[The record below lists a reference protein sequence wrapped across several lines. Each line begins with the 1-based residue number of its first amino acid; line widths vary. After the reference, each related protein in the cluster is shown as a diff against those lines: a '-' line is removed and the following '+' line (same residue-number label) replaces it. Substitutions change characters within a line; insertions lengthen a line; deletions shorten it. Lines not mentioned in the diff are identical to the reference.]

1 MDFLTI
7 TILASA
13 AFFATNL
20 DNLIPLTTFLNRYK
34 ESKTLVYTG
43 YILAV
48 SIAIGGSYAAGTF
61 IDELPLQYLGYLGSI
76 PFLLGLYGLWQLFL
90 NQEIAAIEH
99 RSSDQR
105 LIVPIV
111 ALSQFSNSSHSMIT
125 FSIIYADTQS
135 AIDWLITATLLA
147 TAVLFALLASIATSN
162 RILGKRLD
170 KYAPYFT
177 PLILIYVG
185 IYVLMNTSSD
195 VIAG

>member
-1 MDFLTI
+1 
-7 TILASA
+7 
-13 AFFATNL
+13 
-20 DNLIPLTTFLNRYK
+20 
-34 ESKTLVYTG
+34 
-43 YILAV
+43 
-48 SIAIGGSYAAGTF
+48 
-61 IDELPLQYLGYLGSI
+61 
-76 PFLLGLYGLWQLFL
+76 
-90 NQEIAAIEH
+90 
-99 RSSDQR
+99 
-105 LIVPIV
+105 
-111 ALSQFSNSSHSMIT
+111 MIT